1 MIINN
6 SITYLKGTAR
16 VPSEFWSL
24 VTPGYVGWVRL
35 CLFGELLDEK
45 TCSRYFST
53 PRFALFPT
61 LLRSQGSI
69 SELRNYIIKLHIVI
83 IHQVESTCSPWRT
96 LTCPGGVTFLLK
108 RLRASA
114 MKNMW
119 GIGVGQS
126 FCRARLNTW
135 CGLLLLDLHYRKT
148 IFYLFKLEIPLHL
161 SFKCAAN
168 TLWSF

>member
-1 MIINN
+1 MKEMQNTLIGSFMIINN

-24 VTPGYVGWVRL
+24 VTLGYVGWVRL

-53 PRFALFPT
+53 PCFALFPT
-61 LLRSQGSI
+61 LLHSQGSI

-96 LTCPGGVTFLLK
+96 LTCPGGAMFLLK

-114 MKNMW
+114 MKN
-119 GIGVGQS
+119 VGYGSGTVLLQS
-126 FCRARLNTW
+126 SSEYFVWIAPSRFALQKNN
-135 CGLLLLDLHYRKT
+135 LLF
-148 IFYLFKLEIPLHL
+148 I
-161 SFKCAAN
+161 
-168 TLWSF
+168 